1 MNDRDA
7 WYDDRAC
14 EDAVRRADRVTRFA
28 WTAIATTTGT
38 LGCALIA
45 ALAIGTGAV
54 LAVVYLW
61 MAALAG

>member
-1 MNDRDA
+1 MNERDWGDDSA
-7 WYDDRAC
+7 YD
-14 EDAVRRADRVTRFA
+14 DAVRRAERATRFG

-45 ALAIGTGAV
+45 VIAFCAGAV
-54 LAVVYLW
+54 LAFVYLW

>member
-1 MNDRDA
+1 MNDRDDR
-7 WYDDRAC
+7 YDDRAC

-28 WTAIATTTGT
+28 WPAIATTTGI

-45 ALAIGTGAV
+45 ALAICTGAV
-54 LAVVYLW
+54 FAVVYLW